1 MTTLVEKILRL
12 DDRLAAEHVP
22 HAFGGALALAY
33 YTEDPRG
40 TDDIDLNVFVEVER
54 AGVVFASLPT
64 EVTWKQSHVDA
75 VRRHGQ
81 VRVFWDRTPLDLFFE
96 NHPFHAG
103 TARRAQSADLAGHAI
118 PVLDAVDLAVFKAMF
133 DRTRD
138 WADIEAMLEA
148 DALDTAAVLGH
159 LTEMLGH
166 DDPITQRFARLAQAG
181 SAPYESYSRSSASR
195 DVASVRRTGT
205 VPRPRVPTRSTEPA
219 SIARGDVLRQEPEV
233 RTHVVDGPVGRSGEP
248 VGRGQVGPSS
258 LRLVVVEMPRQLR
271 SAVHRVGEACG
282 HTLRRSREMWPRS
295 YSKKPLAASKK

>member
-22 HAFGGALALAY
+22 HAFGGALARAD

-54 AGVVFASLPT
+54 AGSVFASLPA

-81 VRVFWDRTPLDLFFE
+81 VRVFWDHTPLDLFFE

-138 WADIEAMLEA
+138 WADIEAMIEA
-148 DALDTAAVLGH
+148 ENLDVAALRTQIAEFGGA
-159 LTEMLGH
+159 
-166 DDPITQRFARLAQAG
+166 DDPRRERLDEA
-181 SAPYESYSRSSASR
+181 
-195 DVASVRRTGT
+195 VRR
-205 VPRPRVPTRSTEPA
+205 
-219 SIARGDVLRQEPEV
+219 AR
-233 RTHVVDGPVGRSGEP
+233 
-248 VGRGQVGPSS
+248 
-258 LRLVVVEMPRQLR
+258 
-271 SAVHRVGEACG
+271 A
-282 HTLRRSREMWPRS
+282 
-295 YSKKPLAASKK
+295 

>member
-1 MTTLVEKILRL
+1 VTTLVEKILRL

-40 TDDIDLNVFVEVER
+40 TDDIDLNVFVEVAR
-54 AGVVFASLPT
+54 AGAVFASLPA
-64 EVTWKQSHVDA
+64 EVTWKQAHVDA

-81 VRVFWDRTPLDLFFE
+81 VRVFWGHTPLDLFFE

-103 TARRAQSADLAGHAI
+103 TARRAQSAELAGHSI

-138 WADIEAMLEA
+138 WADIEAMLDA

-166 DDPITQRFARLAQAG
+166 DDPITQRFARLVQSG
-181 SAPYESYSRSSASR
+181 SAP
-195 DVASVRRTGT
+195 
-205 VPRPRVPTRSTEPA
+205 
-219 SIARGDVLRQEPEV
+219 
-233 RTHVVDGPVGRSGEP
+233 
-248 VGRGQVGPSS
+248 
-258 LRLVVVEMPRQLR
+258 
-271 SAVHRVGEACG
+271 
-282 HTLRRSREMWPRS
+282 
-295 YSKKPLAASKK
+295 

>member
-22 HAFGGALALAY
+22 HTFGGALALAY

-40 TDDIDLNVFVEVER
+40 TDDIDLNVFVAVER
-54 AGVVFASLPT
+54 AGVVFASLPA

-181 SAPYESYSRSSASR
+181 SAP
-195 DVASVRRTGT
+195 
-205 VPRPRVPTRSTEPA
+205 
-219 SIARGDVLRQEPEV
+219 
-233 RTHVVDGPVGRSGEP
+233 
-248 VGRGQVGPSS
+248 
-258 LRLVVVEMPRQLR
+258 
-271 SAVHRVGEACG
+271 
-282 HTLRRSREMWPRS
+282 
-295 YSKKPLAASKK
+295 

>member
-1 MTTLVEKILRL
+1 MFV
-12 DDRLAAEHVP
+12 DVDRAAS
-22 HAFGGALALAY
+22 
-33 YTEDPRG
+33 
-40 TDDIDLNVFVEVER
+40 
-54 AGVVFASLPT
+54 VFASLPT

-75 VRRHGQ
+75 VHRHGQ
-81 VRVFWDRTPLDLFFE
+81 VRVFWDHTPLDLFFE

-181 SAPYESYSRSSASR
+181 SAP
-195 DVASVRRTGT
+195 
-205 VPRPRVPTRSTEPA
+205 
-219 SIARGDVLRQEPEV
+219 
-233 RTHVVDGPVGRSGEP
+233 
-248 VGRGQVGPSS
+248 
-258 LRLVVVEMPRQLR
+258 
-271 SAVHRVGEACG
+271 
-282 HTLRRSREMWPRS
+282 
-295 YSKKPLAASKK
+295 